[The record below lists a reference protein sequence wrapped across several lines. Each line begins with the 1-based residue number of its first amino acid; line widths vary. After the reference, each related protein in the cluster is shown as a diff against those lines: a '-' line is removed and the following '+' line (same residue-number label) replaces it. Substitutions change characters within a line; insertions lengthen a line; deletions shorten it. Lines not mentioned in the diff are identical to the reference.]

1 MSNMETADY
10 GLVILNPAAGDEE
23 PQEIVAALQDV
34 FGEDGYA
41 LYKMSEDEPLCKAIA
56 RRLGERNY
64 AWVAAAGGDG
74 TVSIVADCLVGSEHK
89 LAIIPAGTGNV
100 LAQELG
106 IPEDKDAACRL
117 IKQHEQTRC
126 IDAMRVGDRHYFL
139 QVGMGLEALTMRETP
154 SSQKSRWGDLAYLW
168 HAVKEGAEW
177 QPHLL
182 VLTIDGDRHE
192 VEASEVV
199 LANAASIGMLGMS
212 WGEAIVVDDGVIDV
226 VVLQARGP
234 ADYVAVLPSL
244 LRGEE
249 QDADQVTIYRARE
262 SIRLETGQALPL
274 HGDGEV
280 LKGPWPLEAS
290 VVSRAVSVIVP

>member
-1 MSNMETADY
+1 
-10 GLVILNPAAGDEE
+10 
-23 PQEIVAALQDV
+23 
-34 FGEDGYA
+34 
-41 LYKMSEDEPLCKAIA
+41 
-56 RRLGERNY
+56 
-64 AWVAAAGGDG
+64 
-74 TVSIVADCLVGSEHK
+74 
-89 LAIIPAGTGNV
+89 
-100 LAQELG
+100 
-106 IPEDKDAACRL
+106 
-117 IKQHEQTRC
+117 
-126 IDAMRVGDRHYFL
+126 
-139 QVGMGLEALTMRETP
+139 
-154 SSQKSRWGDLAYLW
+154 
-168 HAVKEGAEW
+168 
-177 QPHLL
+177 
-182 VLTIDGDRHE
+182 LTIDGDRHE